1 MTLSQVFK
9 SRLLSNI
16 WNQFLLYGFSS
27 IIPIL
32 LIPYLLNVIGVEKYG
47 LVNFAII
54 FSFYFQIFNEF
65 GFDLS
70 NVRHVVN
77 NRDNQ
82 EKLGR
87 IVSSILQCKF
97 FLILCS
103 LFVYILVVGLIPS
116 LRNELTLYILAFI
129 RLIGVVI
136 APYWLFRSMEDIKY
150 ITRISVPIKL
160 LCILPIFLIVKST
173 DDYVLVMLCY
183 ALETFVSGIVALFIA
198 QKRYGIKLQIVSAQ
212 EVKFYLKDSI
222 PFFSST
228 FLMRAYK
235 TMNTLVLGFILGDF
249 AVGLYTAAEK
259 LHNAYSSFV
268 SPLLSQIFYP
278 YFTRIKN
285 MGRATKMVLLLCIAN
300 TIALACIYFLSPYLI
315 PIFIKTETASITTYF
330 NLFLLLL
337 AISVPADMFG
347 FPYLGVLG
355 KINEVNMTTIYSAII
370 YIIVVLVLILT
381 HSISIGSVIW
391 ALIIANVGCL
401 VLRLYLANKVRVGNV
416 DKQ

>member
-173 DDYVLVMLCY
+173 DDYALVMLCY

-268 SPLLSQIFYP
+268 SPLLSQIFYS

>member
-1 MTLSQVFK
+1 M
-9 SRLLSNI
+9 
-16 WNQFLLYGFSS
+16 
-27 IIPIL
+27 
-32 LIPYLLNVIGVEKYG
+32 
-47 LVNFAII
+47 
-54 FSFYFQIFNEF
+54 
-65 GFDLS
+65 
-70 NVRHVVN
+70 
-77 NRDNQ
+77 
-82 EKLGR
+82 
-87 IVSSILQCKF
+87 
-97 FLILCS
+97 
-103 LFVYILVVGLIPS
+103 
-116 LRNELTLYILAFI
+116 
-129 RLIGVVI
+129 
-136 APYWLFRSMEDIKY
+136 LFRSGDFGDLK
-150 ITRISVPIKL
+150 KL
-160 LCILPIFLIVKST
+160 IDWAAKTHQQAVQILPINDTTITHTWMDSYPYNSISIYAFHPMYIDLNQLGKMKDKEALAVFEARRQELNALPQI
-173 DDYVLVMLCY
+173 DYEAVNNAKRAYLKVMFQQTGRKVLASAEFKKFFEENEHWLLPY
-183 ALETFVSGIVALFIA
+183 AAFSYLRDLYGTPDFSQWPETFVSGIVALFIA

>member
-1 MTLSQVFK
+1 
-9 SRLLSNI
+9 
-16 WNQFLLYGFSS
+16 
-27 IIPIL
+27 
-32 LIPYLLNVIGVEKYG
+32 
-47 LVNFAII
+47 
-54 FSFYFQIFNEF
+54 
-65 GFDLS
+65 
-70 NVRHVVN
+70 
-77 NRDNQ
+77 
-82 EKLGR
+82 
-87 IVSSILQCKF
+87 
-97 FLILCS
+97 
-103 LFVYILVVGLIPS
+103 
-116 LRNELTLYILAFI
+116 
-129 RLIGVVI
+129 
-136 APYWLFRSMEDIKY
+136 
-150 ITRISVPIKL
+150 
-160 LCILPIFLIVKST
+160 
-173 DDYVLVMLCY
+173 
-183 ALETFVSGIVALFIA
+183 
-198 QKRYGIKLQIVSAQ
+198 
-212 EVKFYLKDSI
+212 
-222 PFFSST
+222 
-228 FLMRAYK
+228 
-235 TMNTLVLGFILGDF
+235 MNTLVLGFILGDF

-278 YFTRIKN
+278 YFTRIKIWVE
-285 MGRATKMVLLLCIAN
+285 RLRWYCLCIAN